1 MCGSWK
7 KFNNDANKDG
17 IFQFRYTLLSLDI
30 DNFQFGMLCLNCYVY
45 PNGNLEYFGIF
56 HSSFSITYKHFPLL
70 FCLKVQTISD
80 IIMWM
85 IEARFLLQVC
95 VCTCVYTCVL
105 YSYCY
110 IYIYMLIY
118 THTCYKTS
126 NMWAWL

>member
-56 HSSFSITYKHFPLL
+56 HSSFSTTYNHFPLL

-95 VCTCVYTCVL
+95 VCVHVYIHVYYTHTD
-105 YSYCY
+105 
-110 IYIYMLIY
+110 IYIYVDIY
-118 THTCYKTS
+118 TY
-126 NMWAWL
+126 LL